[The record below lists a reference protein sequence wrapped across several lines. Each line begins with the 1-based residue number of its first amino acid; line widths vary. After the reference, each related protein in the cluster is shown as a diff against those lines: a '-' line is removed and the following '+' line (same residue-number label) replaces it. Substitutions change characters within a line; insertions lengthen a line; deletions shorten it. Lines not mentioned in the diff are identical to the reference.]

1 MTAEVAIAN
10 KTAVIMAADNAVTR
24 ALKVHSRQKLFP
36 LTREEHAAG
45 VMFCQSAEF
54 MGIPWG
60 TIIAMYRQAH
70 GGNPRP
76 TIQSYARDF
85 LDYIGKEPFCTE
97 ASEQA
102 NAVRIVQP
110 VLVRIRAKAVEL
122 FQTSEN
128 MQRALHRA
136 LSGWL
141 DHVAEMGRSPSMES
155 VTADEISAQVKE
167 SLGDLVAGVF
177 VGYDLGDGERE
188 LLEQVVEHSLKCK
201 PMSPLH
207 PYFSGLVFAGFG
219 EDEIFPSLV
228 CATTQGL
235 VCGRHK
241 HHIDVY
247 RGVEKHGSFIEAY
260 AQHAMAHRL
269 IEGVDQS
276 IVEHLRQTLGRA
288 MHHVVSDVLDSFLNT
303 DIDHAVTRPAI
314 EEHVARYLDG
324 LAAYCRGEFAR
335 PLLDNLEGLS
345 KQELADMAEAFVNI
359 AALKSRVADPVQW
372 VGGPIDVA
380 VISKG
385 EGFIWMKRKN
395 GA

>member
-10 KTAVIMAADNAVTR
+10 KTAVVMAADNAVTR
-24 ALKVHSRQKLFP
+24 GLKVHSRRKLFP
-36 LTREEHAAG
+36 LTREEHAIG

-54 MGIPWG
+54 MGVPWG

-70 GGNPRP
+70 GGDTRP
-76 TIQSYARDF
+76 TVRCYARDF
-85 LDYIGKEPFCTE
+85 LDYIAKEPFCTE
-97 ASEQA
+97 ALEPA
-102 NAVRIVQP
+102 NVVRVVQP

-122 FQTSEN
+122 FQTTEIT
-128 MQRALHRA
+128 RTALHRA
-136 LSGWL
+136 LCGWL
-141 DHVAEMGRSPSMES
+141 DHVAEMGPSPSMES
-155 VTADEISAQVKE
+155 VAADEISARVKD
-167 SLGDLVAGVF
+167 SLGDLAAGVF
-177 VGYDLGDGERE
+177 VGFDLGDHERE
-188 LLEQVVEHSLKCK
+188 LLAQVVEHSLTCK

-219 EDEIFPSLV
+219 EDEVFPSLV

-247 RGVEKHGSFIEAY
+247 RAVEEHGSFIEAY
-260 AQHAMAHRL
+260 AQHAIVHRL
-269 IEGVDQS
+269 IEGVDPA
-276 IVEHLRQTLGRA
+276 IVQHLRQTLGRA
-288 MHHVVSDVLDSFLNT
+288 MHHVVSDLFDSFLNT
-303 DIDHAVTRPAI
+303 SIDDAVTRPAI
-314 EEHVARYLDG
+314 EEHVARHLDE
-324 LAAYCRGEFAR
+324 LAAFCRAEFAR
-335 PLLDNLEGLS
+335 PILDNLEGLS

-359 AALKSRVADPVQW
+359 TALKSRVADPVQS

-385 EGFIWMKRKN
+385 EGFIWAKRKS

>member
-10 KTAVIMAADNAVTR
+10 KTAVVMAADNAVTR
-24 ALKVHSRQKLFP
+24 ASKVHSRQKLFP
-36 LTREEHAAG
+36 LVREENAVG
-45 VMFCQSAEF
+45 VMFCQNVAF
-54 MGIPWG
+54 MGVPWG

-76 TIQSYARDF
+76 TVQNYARDF
-85 LDYIGKEPFCTE
+85 LDYIAKEPFCTE

-102 NAVRIVQP
+102 NVDRIVQP
-110 VLVRIRAKAVEL
+110 VLARIRAKASEL

-128 MQRALHRA
+128 MQAALHRA

-141 DHVAEMGRSPSMES
+141 DHVAEMAPSPSMES
-155 VTADEISAQVKE
+155 VAANEISARVKD
-167 SLGDLVAGVF
+167 SLGDLAARVF
-177 VGYDLGDGERE
+177 VGYDLGAHERE
-188 LLEQVVEHSLKCK
+188 LLAQVVEHSLKCK

-207 PYFSGLVFAGFG
+207 PHFSGLVFAGFG

-247 RGVEKHGSFIEAY
+247 RGVERHGPFIEAY
-260 AQHAMAHRL
+260 AQHAMVHRL
-269 IEGVDQS
+269 IDGLDPA

-288 MHHVVSDVLDSFLNT
+288 MHRLVSDVLDSFLNT
-303 DIDHAVTRPAI
+303 DINYAVIRPAI
-314 EEHVARYLDG
+314 EEHVARHLDD
-324 LAAYCRGEFAR
+324 LAGFCGKEFAK
-335 PLLDNLEGLS
+335 PILDNLEGLS
-345 KQELADMAEAFVNI
+345 KQELADMAEAFVSI
-359 AALKSRVADPVQW
+359 TALKSRVADPVQS

-380 VISKG
+380 VITKG
-385 EGFIWMKRKN
+385 EGFIWAKRKN
-395 GA
+395 DA

>member
-10 KTAVIMAADNAVTR
+10 KTAVVMAADNAVTR
-24 ALKVHSRQKLFP
+24 ALKVHSRRKLFP
-36 LTREEHAAG
+36 LTREEHAIG

-54 MGIPWG
+54 MGVPWG
-60 TIIAMYRQAH
+60 TIIAMYRQAQ
-70 GGNPRP
+70 GGNPRS
-76 TIQSYARDF
+76 TVQCYARDF

-97 ASEQA
+97 ALEQA
-102 NAVRIVQP
+102 NVVRIVQP
-110 VLVRIRAKAVEL
+110 VLARIRAMAAEL
-122 FQTSEN
+122 FHTSEN
-128 MQRALHRA
+128 AQAALHRA
-136 LSGWL
+136 LSGWV
-141 DHVAEMGRSPSMES
+141 DHVAEMGPSPSMES

-167 SLGDLVAGVF
+167 SLGDLAAGVF
-177 VGYDLGDGERE
+177 VGYDLGDRERE
-188 LLEQVVEHSLKCK
+188 LLGQVVEHSLTCK

-260 AQHAMAHRL
+260 AQRAIVHRL
-269 IEGVDQS
+269 IEGVDPA
-276 IVEHLRQTLGRA
+276 IVEHLRETLGHA
-288 MHHVVSDVLDSFLNT
+288 MHHVVSDVLDSSLNT
-303 DIDHAVTRPAI
+303 DIDYAVTRPAI

-324 LAAYCRGEFAR
+324 LAAFCRGQFTR
-335 PLLDNLEGLS
+335 PVLDNLEGLS

-359 AALKSRVADPVQW
+359 TALKSRIADPVQS
-372 VGGPIDVA
+372 VGGPVDVA

-385 EGFIWMKRKN
+385 GGFTWAKRKN